1 MTSIEMVTVEPTLGL
16 RIYGDLQI
24 APRRSPS
31 AAFRPDTSPSALNG

>member
-24 APRRSPS
+24 APRRRSVGRLQ
-31 AAFRPDTSPSALNG
+31 A